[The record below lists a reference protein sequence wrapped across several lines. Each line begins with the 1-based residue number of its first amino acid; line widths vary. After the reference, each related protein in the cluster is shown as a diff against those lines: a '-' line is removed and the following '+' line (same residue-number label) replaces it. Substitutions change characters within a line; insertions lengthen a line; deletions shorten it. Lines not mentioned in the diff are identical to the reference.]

1 MIALMKRWRI
11 INPSLLAEY
20 AYILGIGGKIYIVT
34 DVEDLF
40 EWMSRYFPVMKV
52 RLTYLECCRHLNSH
66 PLFRKLTDEE
76 QNQDP
81 VVEKLWESTEEGQKV
96 LMMHMMMWSISLIN
110 NVVGIEEYQHW
121 CQSW

>member
-40 EWMSRYFPVMKV
+40 EWMNRYFPIIKV
-52 RLTYLECCRHLNSH
+52 KQVYLFDMLQALELAP
-66 PLFRKLTDEE
+66 PLSKAHRGGAE
-76 QNQDP
+76 P
-81 VVEKLWESTEEGQKV
+81 GSCG
-96 LMMHMMMWSISLIN
+96 
-110 NVVGIEEYQHW
+110 
-121 CQSW
+121 

>member
-40 EWMSRYFPVMKV
+40 EWMNRYPLLQ
-52 RLTYLECCRHLNSH
+52 RLDI
-66 PLFRKLTDEE
+66 P
-76 QNQDP
+76 
-81 VVEKLWESTEEGQKV
+81 
-96 LMMHMMMWSISLIN
+96 ISC
-110 NVVGIEEYQHW
+110 VTGT
-121 CQSW
+121 

>member
-40 EWMSRYFPVMKV
+40 EWMNRYFPV
-52 RLTYLECCRHLNSH
+52 R
-66 PLFRKLTDEE
+66 
-76 QNQDP
+76 
-81 VVEKLWESTEEGQKV
+81 ESAKKNGFIWDFVPKYE
-96 LMMHMMMWSISLIN
+96 
-110 NVVGIEEYQHW
+110 
-121 CQSW
+121 